1 MAKRQSV
8 TSLEIAPDQERRSR
22 FLKYTIAM
30 VVRVICIILAVIV
43 PLGWLTVV
51 FAIGAIFLPYFAVII
66 ANEGSSRANSKSSKV
81 EAPTLSIGA
90 DAFRQAGDEG
100 EK

>member
-8 TSLEIAPDQERRSR
+8 TSIDISPDEERRSR

-43 PLGWLTVV
+43 PLGWLTVL

-66 ANEGSSRANSKSSKV
+66 ANEGSARANNKSSKV

-90 DAFRQAGDEG
+90 DAFRKARDDDE
-100 EK
+100 K

>member
-8 TSLEIAPDQERRSR
+8 TSVEIAPDQDRRSR

-30 VVRVICIILAVIV
+30 IVRVVCILLAVIV
-43 PLGWLTVV
+43 PLGWLTVL

-66 ANEGSSRANSKSSKV
+66 ANEGSSRTANRVSKV
-81 EAPTLSIGA
+81 EAPTLSISA
-90 DAFRQAGDEG
+90 DAFREAESKDD
-100 EK
+100 